1 MRDGVTHGIRR
12 ASASVHYLVP
22 NSTTPARPAQWP
34 GDAASGRLIA
44 RVALAIALGIGALV
58 SQPSVAMS
66 QPAELAG
73 ASSRVT
79 DMREMAMFHNS
90 NTFVWIRAT
99 DAGMVLVYAS
109 VNFRN
114 AFAQPIALT
123 ADEADKWAAVAEP
136 LTADSLRFMAARRE
150 RPDTTSTRD
159 DLALGDFVLLSR
171 PGTDPPSLTV
181 KIGALGPGGVTTTF
195 LAPNLGSLAEAV
207 HDAAQAAREMAANRA
222 ADSTARA
229 ASLAAASMPAQPA
242 PLAVAEPAP
251 APADSSSPAPVIP
264 VVPATDPSTLA
275 SLAAPVVMAPAVN
288 LAQRPVPAP
297 VKVRVKAYV
306 VSPSHAAPPS
316 ARTTVVSVRSA
327 PQPAMVA
334 IVATTTPVI
343 PPAPAAPALAT
354 PAPATALATPAPAAP
369 VAPKTVA
376 AAPAPPPA
384 RALSDSEA
392 LSDGGLSDDEFTTE
406 VHRRES
412 SMTACY
418 AQYGLSANPALR
430 GRVTVRISLSDSG
443 EVMRATVVDRSWT
456 AAVPTE
462 VESCIVHRVFVWHFP
477 VARRSSI
484 HDYTVV
490 FGH

>member
-1 MRDGVTHGIRR
+1 V
-12 ASASVHYLVP
+12 
-22 NSTTPARPAQWP
+22 
-34 GDAASGRLIA
+34 
-44 RVALAIALGIGALV
+44 RVALAIALGVAALV
-58 SQPSVAMS
+58 SRPGVATS
-66 QPAELAG
+66 QQAELTG
-73 ASSRVT
+73 SSSRVT

-90 NTFVWIRAT
+90 SAFVWIRAT
-99 DAGMVLVYAS
+99 DAGTVLVYAS

-114 AFAQPIALT
+114 AFAQPVALT
-123 ADEADKWAAVAEP
+123 ANEADKWAALAEP
-136 LTADSLRFMAARRE
+136 LTADSLRVRAARQD

-181 KIGALGPGGVTTTF
+181 MIGALGPAVTTTF
-195 LAPNLGSLAEAV
+195 LAPTLGSLAHAIRE
-207 HDAAQAAREMAANRA
+207 AAQAAREMAANRA

-229 ASLAAASMPAQPA
+229 ASLAAASMPVQPP

-251 APADSSSPAPVIP
+251 SAADSSSPVPVIA
-264 VVPATDPSTLA
+264 VVPAADPSALA
-275 SLAAPVVMAPAVN
+275 SLAAPVATAPTVN
-288 LAQRPVPAP
+288 LAQRPLPAAA
-297 VKVRVKAYV
+297 KVRVKAYAAAASQV
-306 VSPSHAAPPS
+306 APPS
-316 ARTTVVSVRSA
+316 ARTTAVNVRSA
-327 PQPAMVA
+327 PQPATVA

-343 PPAPAAPALAT
+343 PSAPAAPAIAS
-354 PAPATALATPAPAAP
+354 PAPATVPVTAPVATVPAAPAP
-369 VAPKTVA
+369 VAPVAPQTVA

-384 RALSDSEA
+384 GAISDSGP

-406 VHRRES
+406 VHRRAS

-456 AAVPTE
+456 AAVPSE

-484 HDYTVV
+484 HDYTIV
-490 FGH
+490 FGD